1 MTALLTA
8 TTVRRPTWV
17 RPQPVVAFHDARDP
31 RADGSAPGHDHQT
44 KARVAAGLA
53 ALLGWDYV
61 GELRELDRG
70 EAPVYLVP
78 RETLTLAEARRL
90 GVHGPTQV
98 FGGVVPQAF
107 VATKTITHC
116 AAPHATVPLGWSSA
130 FGRAVQQAVLPG
142 RSCFSVADARR
153 AALRLLRRGGVRL
166 KDPGGV
172 GGLGQWVLHDAGEL
186 DRVLASM
193 DPQAVARHGLVVE
206 INLHDVTTMSVGQVC
221 VGAWQASYYGTQ
233 RLTRN
238 RDGQEVYGGSDLVVV
253 RGGFDTLLRR
263 ELPSAVRLGIEQ
275 ALAYHRAAEACFPGF
290 FASRANYDVAQGLDD
305 AGRWRSGVLEQSWR
319 IGGAS
324 GAELAA
330 LQAFQAD
337 PALRLVHASTHEVHG
352 GAEVPSGALV
362 LYDGVDAE
370 LGRLTKY
377 AFAQTHVDN

>member
-8 TTVRRPTWV
+8 PTVRRPTWV
-17 RPQPVVAFHDARDP
+17 RPQPVVAFHDSHDP
-31 RADGSAPGHDHQT
+31 RADGSVPGHDHQT

-53 ALLGWDYV
+53 ALLGWDYA
-61 GELRELDRG
+61 GELRDLDRDDV
-70 EAPVYLVP
+70 PLYLVP
-78 RETLTLAEARRL
+78 RDTLTLAEARRL
-90 GVHGPTQV
+90 GVRGPTQM

-107 VATKTITHC
+107 VATKTITH
-116 AAPHATVPLGWSSA
+116 AAPPQSPLPLGWSPA

-142 RSCFSVADARR
+142 CSCFSIADARR

-172 GGLGQWVLHDAGEL
+172 GGLGQWVPQDGTEL
-186 DRVLASM
+186 DRVLDSLDA
-193 DPQAVARHGLVVE
+193 QAVARHGLVVE
-206 INLHDVTTMSVGQVC
+206 ANLHDVTTMSVGQVC
-221 VGAWQASYYGTQ
+221 VGPWQASYYGTQ

-275 ALAYHRAAEACFPGF
+275 ALAYHRAAETCFPGF

-352 GAEVPSGALV
+352 GTEVPAGAMT
-362 LYDGVDAE
+362 LYDGVDAKV
-370 LGRLTKY
+370 GRLTKY
-377 AFAQTHVDN
+377 AFAQTNVDH